1 MPINNNTAN
10 FDQNYQLLLNNILES
25 DLKTIKSLSK
35 PPQAIVALIEA
46 VFTTILG
53 QTPVTWRQSQKL
65 LTNTGKFMDDIY
77 DLDLNAIT
85 EEQVLKLEEYVE
97 NKDLAPQ
104 RLIKIY
110 PNSVPLC
117 NWLRSIYEYKT
128 GKKAPHTERRVTI
141 VESLERPIS
150 DMNVVRELCS
160 RRHSQANTGESFT
173 NFRKTE

>member
-77 DLDLNAIT
+77 DLDLNAIS
-85 EEQVLKLEEYVE
+85 EEQVLKLEEYSFEVK
-97 NKDLAPQ
+97 NTL
-104 RLIKIY
+104 
-110 PNSVPLC
+110 
-117 NWLRSIYEYKT
+117 KT
-128 GKKAPHTERRVTI
+128 
-141 VESLERPIS
+141 
-150 DMNVVRELCS
+150 
-160 RRHSQANTGESFT
+160 
-173 NFRKTE
+173 